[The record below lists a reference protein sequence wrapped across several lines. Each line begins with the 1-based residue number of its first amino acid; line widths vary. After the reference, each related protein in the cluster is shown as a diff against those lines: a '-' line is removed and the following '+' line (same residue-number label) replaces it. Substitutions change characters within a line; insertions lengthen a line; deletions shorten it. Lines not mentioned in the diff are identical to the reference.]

1 MSNVVYISKDGILQY
16 MVFHDPESKSVITFT
31 NNHINYQDYKCDC
44 YCAIAN
50 VSWYQYIE
58 K

>member
-1 MSNVVYISKDGILQY
+1 MNKVVYISKDGILQY
-16 MVFHDPESKSVITFT
+16 MVFHDPKSKSVITFT

-44 YCAIAN
+44 YCTIAN
-50 VSWYQYIE
+50 ISWHQYIE